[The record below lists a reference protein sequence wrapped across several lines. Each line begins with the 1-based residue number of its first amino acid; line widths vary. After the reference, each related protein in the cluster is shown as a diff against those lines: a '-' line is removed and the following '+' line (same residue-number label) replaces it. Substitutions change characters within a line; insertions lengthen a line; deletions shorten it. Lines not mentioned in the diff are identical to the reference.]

1 MKHRAKGLLLIA
13 ALVAALPVSA
23 AEPPDQPWDCVLG
36 RAYVSKAATRLKP
49 KEAIALA
56 SKAAKKEGLD
66 LAKFRQS
73 TICFDAIKTGG
84 EWTVFYDG
92 RELRVGNHFLVWVR
106 DDTGAT
112 KYMHGE

>member
-1 MKHRAKGLLLIA
+1 MKRREIASLLSTAL
-13 ALVAALPVSA
+13 LVAPSVAA

-36 RAYVSKAATRLKP
+36 RAHVSKAATRLKP

-56 SKAAKKEGLD
+56 SKTAKKQGLD

-73 TICFDAIKTGG
+73 TICFDATKKGG

-92 RELRVGNHFLVWVR
+92 RELRLGNHFLVWVR
-106 DDTGAT
+106 DDTGGT
-112 KYMHGE
+112 QYMHGE

>member
-1 MKHRAKGLLLIA
+1 MNHHAKGLLLIA
-13 ALVAALPVSA
+13 TLVAALPIAA
-23 AEPPDQPWDCVLG
+23 AEPDQPWDCALG
-36 RAYVSKAATRLKP
+36 RAYASKAETHLKP

-73 TICFDAIKTGG
+73 TICFDATKTGG
-84 EWTVFYDG
+84 QWTVFYDG
-92 RELRVGNHFLVWVR
+92 RELRLGNHFLVWVR